1 MTFEE
6 KNARLAHIVEILEKG
21 EVDLDQSI
29 KVFEEAIAL
38 AKELNDALKL
48 QKGRITELK
57 KVVDEF
63 VEEDME

>member
-6 KNARLAHIVEILEKG
+6 KNARLTQIVEILEKG

-29 KVFEEAIAL
+29 KLFEEAITL